1 MKFKYQIEGVSG
13 DPDTNEEEFRAF
25 AQCNELNM
33 AMKILVFY
41 QKRNPQFAIWIVKYN
56 EQDNV
61 WDEIS
66 LREVASL

>member
-13 DPDTNEEEFRAF
+13 NPDTNEEEFRAF

-33 AMKILVFY
+33 AMQIMDIY
-41 QKRNPQFAIWIVKYN
+41 QKRYTQFAIWIVQYN
-56 EQDNV
+56 AQDNT

-66 LREVASL
+66 LREVAGL